1 MTSLQPGSAVSMA
14 AGRPDRSAKAMLLG
28 LAALAVALFP
38 ASLRAATFPVSCRIE
53 GTTDNPTVANAIRDY
68 VSASLTKFGV
78 PGAAI
83 TIVNNNYT
91 YYVVCGNRSRQ

>member
-14 AGRPDRSAKAMLLG
+14 AGRSDRSAKAMLFGLG
-28 LAALAVALFP
+28 ALAVTLFP
-38 ASLRAATFPVSCRIE
+38 ASLRAAPVPVSCRIE
-53 GTTDNPTVANAIRDY
+53 GATDNSTVAKAIRDY
-68 VSASLTKFGV
+68 VSDSLTKFGV

-91 YYVVCGNRSRQ
+91 YYVVCGNRRRL